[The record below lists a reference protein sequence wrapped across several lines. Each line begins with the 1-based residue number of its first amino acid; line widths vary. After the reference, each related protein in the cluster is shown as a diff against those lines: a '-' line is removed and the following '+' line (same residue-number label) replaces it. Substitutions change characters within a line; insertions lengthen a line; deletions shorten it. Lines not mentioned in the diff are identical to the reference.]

1 MKRVVLAFSSL
12 LAALLINS
20 ALFAAIAAL
29 NRPAASPEDA
39 EPRGR
44 IAFRSSPPPPELL
57 AEPPPPEEPP
67 PEPEALDL
75 PEPET
80 PMLEP
85 DAPPPAPLPLSLDLA
100 APGMAKLEL
109 TSPPRSH
116 HGADRPGQPAGDPPP
131 AVALKQQPE
140 RARRGRERRATAAAA
155 RWQPTTLLPPTRPA
169 APAQGRGQRANPG
182 QRRGRDG
189 SPPGALGEQRT
200 LRRGRSGCRL
210 RLALRAGPISRSA
223 ARLLGPQ
230 DLLLRALRSDP

>member
-109 TSPPRSH
+109 TSPPGVTTAPIAQASRQAIHRPQSLSNSSPSEPAEAESVEQPPRPLAGNRQPSYPRRAQRRQLKGEVSVRILVSAEGAMARLQVLSASSELFAEAVQDVASAWRFEPARS
-116 HGADRPGQPAGDPPP
+116 RGQP
-131 AVALKQQPE
+131 
-140 RARRGRERRATAAAA
+140 
-155 RWQPTTLLPPTRPA
+155 
-169 APAQGRGQRANPG
+169 
-182 QRRGRDG
+182 
-189 SPPGALGEQRT
+189 
-200 LRRGRSGCRL
+200 
-210 RLALRAGPISRSA
+210 LACWVRKTFYFEP
-223 ARLLGPQ
+223 
-230 DLLLRALRSDP
+230 